1 MARKLTPAE
10 LARFEADFDIPRG
23 MKPLKP
29 ADKKEKVPAEKAE
42 TKKRGRKRKEDTI
55 EAAPQKPKAGRP
67 RKNEE
72 PLFVRSFRLPD
83 RTIKKL
89 RVRAALDGISA
100 ADVIIRLVDELH
112 VPGVD
117 E

>member
-1 MARKLTPAE
+1 MAKKLPPRE
-10 LARFEADFDIPRG
+10 LARKEEAEV
-23 MKPLKP
+23 KAAL
-29 ADKKEKVPAEKAE
+29 AKV
-42 TKKRGRKRKEDTI
+42 
-55 EAAPQKPKAGRP
+55 GRP

-83 RTIKKL
+83 RIIKKL

-100 ADVIIRLVDELH
+100 ADVIIRLVDDLH
-112 VPGVD
+112 VPGCD

>member
-1 MARKLTPAE
+1 MAKKLTPEE
-10 LARFEADFDIPRG
+10 LERNKADFDIPPG
-23 MKPLKP
+23 MEPLKP
-29 ADKKEKVPAEKAE
+29 ADKKGKVPAKKAE
-42 TKKRGRKRKEDTI
+42 PKKRGRKRKEEI
-55 EAAPQKPKAGRP
+55 EADPPKAGRP

>member
-1 MARKLTPAE
+1 MAKRLPPRE
-10 LARFEADFDIPRG
+10 LAKIRLGDFDYTEEDLQKMTARIEEEE
-23 MKPLKP
+23 
-29 ADKKEKVPAEKAE
+29 KKKGQP
-42 TKKRGRKRKEDTI
+42 KKRGRKRKEAVEAD
-55 EAAPQKPKAGRP
+55 AAPPKVGRP

-89 RVRAALDGISA
+89 RVRAAVDGISA

-112 VPGVD
+112 VPSCD
-117 E
+117 D